1 MDDAR
6 ALLNSLMGADRDARP
21 EQRRIRKFTDEGI
34 CRHYLMG
41 LCPHE
46 LFTNTKIDLGVCKME
61 HNDNL
66 KEQFENDADAE
77 KYRRKWRGALRV
89 QLKGLLDSVDR
100 RIQQNQL
107 RIAREKDQA
116 SATEEQKR
124 QINLLNQEVSEKL
137 KKSEALADDGKF
149 EESRNTMK
157 EVDGLKRRIEDVEA
171 KRYEK
176 YKKENICH
184 VCGLIIDAQ
193 EVEDMKDGR
202 GWHTHGKQ
210 HIGYGLI
217 RSKIKEIE
225 EAQAEDKK
233 NGVASPSPSPTKG
246 ASEKDGKKKEGGRAP
261 QQPMAQSEEEAEEIA
276 TPSETGTQGGQVGP
290 RAAAG
295 GAGAVAPE
303 AEKAE
308 NLKPRAGT
316 SDLEAEESRGLD
328 QGHGGDLDQRRGKGT
343 EGNVRLPGRD
353 LVGGAA
359 SKEKRKDRRPSRSP
373 SSADRK
379 EKKGERGGNKKG
391 AKSEEAADRSKGS
404 KDEQQLGKDT
414 KASTAAPPSAE
425 GSAAR
430 EAKEA
435 AMPSAD
441 GDKGSPG
448 SGSDGENDDAKVLD
462 RASSSTSSEEYAIE

>member
-246 ASEKDGKKKEGGRAP
+246 ASEKDGKKKDRRPSPTAANGAKRGGGGGDRDTKRDRDTRRPSRSKSRGGRRRGSRSRSRKGRKP
-261 QQPMAQSEEEAEEIA
+261 
-276 TPSETGTQGGQVGP
+276 ETKS
-290 RAAAG
+290 RD
-295 GAGAVAPE
+295 
-303 AEKAE
+303 K
-308 NLKPRAGT
+308 R
-316 SDLEAEESRGLD
+316 SRSRGK
-328 QGHGGDLDQRRGKGT
+328 QRSRSRSRRRSRSASRQRNRRKRSPSR
-343 EGNVRLPGRD
+343 ERSRRRS
-353 LVGGAA
+353 A

-448 SGSDGENDDAKVLD
+448 SGSDGENDDDQGPRPRVVFNLFG
-462 RASSSTSSEEYAIE
+462 RIRY